1 MPDYKQL
8 VEIEYSKEGLQKNSS
23 QKIIRPE
30 NETIDSESV
39 EGKVKKILCTVLKKE
54 KVSLEQKI
62 VEDLK
67 ADSLDAISIVLKLEK
82 EFNIKIPR
90 DDSKELKEVQDIIN
104 YIARKQAQ

>member
-1 MPDYKQL
+1 MPDYKHL

-23 QKIIRPE
+23 QKIVRPE
-30 NETIDSESV
+30 QEVSEV
-39 EGKVKKILCTVLKKE
+39 ESKVKTILCTVLKKE
-54 KVSLEQKI
+54 EISLEQKL

-82 EFNIKIPR
+82 EFNMKIPR
-90 DDSKELKEVQDIIN
+90 EDSKELKEVQDIIN